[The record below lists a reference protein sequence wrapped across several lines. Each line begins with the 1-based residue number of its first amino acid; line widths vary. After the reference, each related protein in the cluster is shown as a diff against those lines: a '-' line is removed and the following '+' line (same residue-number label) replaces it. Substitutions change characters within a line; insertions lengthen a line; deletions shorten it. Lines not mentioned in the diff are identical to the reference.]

1 MRIYYSKS
9 SLYVKTATISA
20 FVLLALAI
28 WSLFL
33 SNNDYGQLSG
43 MIFSLLIL
51 ATIVFFYSNSL
62 NKIIV
67 RNDMFTLKKN
77 FGQIQ
82 IPKTDILDV
91 NFLRYSNLTMT
102 YGSKGVFGF
111 IGNTMD
117 DCSSLVKDRKKMI
130 QVITKSRK
138 YIISAD
144 TPEDLVKDIKNTYE
158 I

>member
-1 MRIYYSKS
+1 
-9 SLYVKTATISA
+9 
-20 FVLLALAI
+20 
-28 WSLFL
+28 
-33 SNNDYGQLSG
+33 
-43 MIFSLLIL
+43 
-51 ATIVFFYSNSL
+51 
-62 NKIIV
+62 
-67 RNDMFTLKKN
+67 MFTLKKN